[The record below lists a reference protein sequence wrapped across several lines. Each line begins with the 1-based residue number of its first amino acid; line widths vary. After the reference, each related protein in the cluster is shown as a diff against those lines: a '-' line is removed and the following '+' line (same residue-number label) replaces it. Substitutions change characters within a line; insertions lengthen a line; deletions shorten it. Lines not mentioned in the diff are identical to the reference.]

1 MSFPRTNS
9 SSLQCIHL
17 FIADLK
23 FYKIL
28 TKKRSHK
35 IARSVFPFL
44 QNEGKLLD
52 LGGGNMLTSITLS
65 ELLPNLQ
72 IHGIDVIRD
81 QNLPDR
87 MPQNITFSTYDG
99 TAIPFESGTFDQAL
113 VCSTL
118 HHTTDP
124 EFFMKELVRI
134 LKPGG
139 ILVVVEEM
147 YSNWVDLAWIAGL
160 DWVLNKLKKDVPVP
174 LNFRTYKQYDD
185 TFKTLHLKKTAHTHV
200 RPAIPWQ
207 RLEIYA
213 FITPV

>member
-1 MSFPRTNS
+1 MSFQLSDS
-9 SSLQCIHL
+9 SSIYTSDL

-23 FYKIL
+23 FYKYL
-28 TKKRSHK
+28 TKKRSQK

-65 ELLPNLQ
+65 ELVTNLKIQ
-72 IHGIDVIRD
+72 GIDVIRD
-81 QNLPDR
+81 QNLPDKL
-87 MPQNITFSTYDG
+87 PQNIQFKKYDG
-99 TAIPFESGTFDQAL
+99 LSIPFESETFDQAL

-134 LKPGG
+134 LKPDG

-147 YSNWVDLAWIAGL
+147 YSNWLDLAWIAGL
-160 DWVLNKLKKDVPVP
+160 DWILNKLKKDVPVP
-174 LNFRTYKQYDD
+174 LNFRTYRQYDE
-185 TFKTLHLKKTAHTHV
+185 TFKALNLKKIAHSHV

-213 FITPV
+213 FRAPK

>member
-1 MSFPRTNS
+1 MEFFFIQF
-9 SSLQCIHL
+9 LHV

-23 FYKIL
+23 FYKHL
-28 TKKRSHK
+28 TTKRSQK

-65 ELLPNLQ
+65 GLLPDIN

-81 QNLPDR
+81 QNLPDSL
-87 MPQNITFSTYDG
+87 PHKVQFSTYDG
-99 TAIPFESGTFDQAL
+99 TAIPFESGSFDQAL

-147 YSNWVDLAWIAGL
+147 YSNWLDLAWIAGL
-160 DWVLNKLKKDVPVP
+160 DWLLNKLKKDVPVP
-174 LNFRTYKQYDD
+174 LNFRTYKQYDE
-185 TFKTLHLKKTAHTHV
+185 TFKALNLKKTAHSHV

-207 RLEIYA
+207 RLEIYT
-213 FITPV
+213 FLTQN